1 MRERVCRPLSLARVP
16 TLPKRQGRS
25 SVPTLS
31 PNGVARLVRG
41 TRNYT
46 PLPRVLAKAD
56 GGERGFRGS
65 LSVRQQPIADP
76 FEGAVVESVSSTGR
90 SSQVQL
96 ANRRGRVV
104 VAGQRGSL
112 LLAKVVVSAS
122 PRPSHGRK
130 WHKPTILPDERG
142 FVPVLSI
149 HRLARLP
156 IHQRS
161 GGVPVADPRIHG

>member
-1 MRERVCRPLSLARVP
+1 MRERVWRPLSLARVP

-76 FEGAVVESVSSTGR
+76 FEGAVMESVSSTGR

-130 WHKPTILPDERG
+130 WHNHHP
-142 FVPVLSI
+142 
-149 HRLARLP
+149 
-156 IHQRS
+156 S
-161 GGVPVADPRIHG
+161 GRTGIRTRPQHPPPGALTNTPEVWRCPGCRP